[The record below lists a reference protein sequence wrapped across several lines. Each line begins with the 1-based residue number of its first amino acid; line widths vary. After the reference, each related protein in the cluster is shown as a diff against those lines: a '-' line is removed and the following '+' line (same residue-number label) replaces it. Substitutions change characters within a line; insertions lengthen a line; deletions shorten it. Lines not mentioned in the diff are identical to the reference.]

1 MLKKYFGTDG
11 IRGRVNQ
18 SKINGEMFF
27 KFGLAAGTYFKNQK
41 KIKQT
46 AIIAKDTRLSGYTL
60 EPALVSGLTSAGM
73 HVYTLGPL
81 PTNGLAMLT
90 KKMKA
95 NMGIMITASHNPY
108 YDNGLKLFGPDGLK
122 LSDKIEKKI
131 EKLIDYKIVK
141 NLSEPKFL
149 GRVKRLEDANY
160 KYIEILKKN
169 FPKNFNLNGMKIV
182 IDCANGAGYKSG
194 PNLLRSLGAKVFEFG
209 TSPNGLNIN
218 DNCGSTFPNKI
229 KRLVKKYKANIGIS
243 LDGDADRIIISDE
256 NGNIIDGDQIIA
268 MLAKR
273 WKRKKILKGGVVG
286 TLMSNYGL
294 QNYFKDEKIKFIR
307 ANVGDRYVKEKM
319 QKNNFNLGGEQSGHI
334 ILGKFA
340 TTGDGLLVALE
351 VLFSMRK
358 GKKASELFKT
368 FKATPQI
375 LTNIKVR
382 DKNIINSKNCIAAI
396 KKSEKLINSQGR
408 MLIRKSGTEPKIRIM
423 GESKN
428 IALLKKCINIIKK
441 SINQIENKI

>member
-1 MLKKYFGTDG
+1 MSKKYFGTDG

-18 SKINGEMFF
+18 DKINGNMFF

-95 NMGIMITASHNPY
+95 NMGIMITASHNPF

-122 LSDKIEKKI
+122 LSDQIEKKI
-131 EKLIDYKIVK
+131 EKLIDSKIVE
-141 NLSEPKFL
+141 NLSDPKNL
-149 GRVKRLEDANY
+149 GRVKRLENANDR
-160 KYIEILKKN
+160 YIKILKSN
-169 FPKNFNLNGMKIV
+169 FPKNFNLKGMKIS

-194 PNLLRSLGAKVFEFG
+194 PKLLRSLGAKVYEYG
-209 TSPNGLNIN
+209 TEPNGFNIN

-229 KRLVKKYKANIGIS
+229 RLLVKKHKAHIGIS

-256 NGNIIDGDQIIA
+256 QGNIIDGDQIIA
-268 MLAKR
+268 MLATR
-273 WKRKKILKGGVVG
+273 WKRKKILKGGVIG

-294 QNYFKDEKIKFIR
+294 YNYLMKKKIKFIR

-319 QKNNFNLGGEQSGHI
+319 QQNNFNLGGEQSGHI

-351 VLFSMRK
+351 ILFSMRK
-358 GKKASELFKT
+358 GKKASELFNN
-368 FKATPQI
+368 FKSTPQI
-375 LTNIKVR
+375 LKNVKVK
-382 DKNIINSKNCIAAI
+382 DKSVINSAKCRAAI
-396 KKSEKLINSQGR
+396 KASEKMIKNHGR
-408 MLIRKSGTEPKIRIM
+408 MLVRKSGTEPKIRIM
-423 GESKN
+423 GESSN
-428 IALLKKCINIIKK
+428 ILLLKKCINIVKR
-441 SINQIENKI
+441 SIN

>member
-1 MLKKYFGTDG
+1 MSKKYFGTDG

-18 SKINGEMFF
+18 AKINGEMFF
-27 KFGLAAGTYFKNQK
+27 KFGLAVGTYFKNLRK
-41 KIKQT
+41 KKQT

-90 KKMKA
+90 KKMSA

-108 YDNGLKLFGPDGLK
+108 YDNGLKLFGPNGLK

-131 EKLIDYKIVK
+131 EKLIDSKIVK
-141 NLSEPKFL
+141 NLSEPNTL
-149 GRVKRLEDANY
+149 GRVKRLEDAND
-160 KYIEILKKN
+160 KYIKILKNN
-169 FPKNFNLNGMKIV
+169 FPKNFHLKRMRIA

-194 PNLLRSLGAKVFEFG
+194 PILLRSLGAKVYQFG
-209 TSPNGLNIN
+209 TSPNGFNIN
-218 DNCGSTFPNKI
+218 AKCGSTFPNKI
-229 KRLVKKYKANIGIS
+229 KYLVKKHKAHIGIS
-243 LDGDADRIIISDE
+243 LDGDADRIIVSDE

-268 MLAKR
+268 MLATR
-273 WKRKKILKGGVVG
+273 WKRKKILKGGVIG

-294 QNYFKDEKIKFIR
+294 QNYLKSQKIKFIR
-307 ANVGDRYVKEKM
+307 SKVGDRYVKEEM
-319 QKNNFNLGGEQSGHI
+319 QNNNFNLGGEQSGHI

-351 VLFSMRK
+351 ILFSMRK
-358 GKKASELFKT
+358 GKKASEIFNT

-375 LTNIKVR
+375 LENVKVK
-382 DKNIINSKNCIAAI
+382 DKSIINSQKCKVAI
-396 KKSEKLINSQGR
+396 NKSEKLIKNHGR
-408 MLIRKSGTEPKIRIM
+408 MLVRKSGTEPKIRIM
-423 GESKN
+423 GESSN
-428 IALLKKCINIIKK
+428 ILLLKKCINIVKK
-441 SINQIENKI
+441 SIN

>member
-1 MLKKYFGTDG
+1 MKKKYFGTDG

-18 SKINGEMFF
+18 GNINGNMFF

-41 KIKQT
+41 KFKQT

-60 EPALVSGLTSAGM
+60 EPALVSGLASAGM
-73 HVYTLGPL
+73 HVFTLGPL

-90 KKMKA
+90 KAMKA

-131 EKLIDYKIVK
+131 EGLIDKKIGTQ
-141 NLSEPKFL
+141 LSKPKIL
-149 GRVKRLEDANY
+149 GRVKRLENGNEE
-160 KYIEILKKN
+160 YIKILKKN
-169 FPKNFNLNGMKIV
+169 FPKNFNLKRTKIV

-194 PNLLRSLGAKVFEFG
+194 PHLLKSLGAKVISIG
-209 TSPNGLNIN
+209 VNPNGLNIN
-218 DNCGSTFPNKI
+218 EKCGSTFPKKI
-229 KRLVKKYKANIGIS
+229 QLAVKKHRAHLGIS
-243 LDGDADRIIISDE
+243 LDGDADRIIMCDE
-256 NGNIIDGDQIIA
+256 KGKIIDGDQIIA
-268 MLAKR
+268 ALAKR
-273 WKRKKILKGGVVG
+273 WKNKKMLKGGVIG

-294 QNYFKDEKIKFIR
+294 EKFFKKNKIKFLR

-351 VLFSMRK
+351 ILFSLRK
-358 GKKASELFKT
+358 GKKASKFLNMFDK
-368 FKATPQI
+368 TPQI
-375 LTNIKVR
+375 LENVVVK
-382 DKNIINSKNCIAAI
+382 DKNIINSLSCKKAINKAKNFI
-396 KKSEKLINSQGR
+396 KGQGR
-408 MLIRKSGTEPKIRIM
+408 MLVRKSGTEPKIRIM
-423 GESKN
+423 GESNN
-428 IALLKKCINIIKK
+428 IKLLEKCIKIVKK
-441 SINQIENKI
+441 SI

>member
-1 MLKKYFGTDG
+1 MTKKYFGTDG

-18 SKINGEMFF
+18 GNINGEMFF
-27 KFGLAAGTYFKNQK
+27 KFGLAAGTYFKNLK
-41 KIKQT
+41 KTKQT

-60 EPALVSGLTSAGM
+60 EPALVSGLASAGM

-90 KKMKA
+90 KRMKA

-108 YDNGLKLFGPDGLK
+108 FDNGLKLFGPDGLK

-131 EKLIDYKIVK
+131 EKLINSKITK
-141 NLSEPKFL
+141 NLSKPNIL
-149 GRVKRLEDANY
+149 GRVKRLEDANN
-160 KYIEILKKN
+160 KYIEILKSN
-169 FPKNFNLNGMKIV
+169 FPNNFRLKGIKIA

-194 PNLLRSLGAKVFEFG
+194 PKLLKSLGAKVYNVG

-218 DNCGSTFPNKI
+218 QNCGSTFPKKI
-229 KRLVKKYKANIGIS
+229 KSLVKKHGVNLGIS
-243 LDGDADRIIISDE
+243 LDGDADRIILCDE
-256 NGNIIDGDQIIA
+256 KGTIVDGDQIIA
-268 MLAKR
+268 MLADR
-273 WKRKKILKGGVVG
+273 WKRKKILRGGVIG

-294 QNYFKDEKIKFIR
+294 QNYFRKKKIKFVR

-319 QKNNFNLGGEQSGHI
+319 QKNRFNLGGEQSGHI

-358 GKKASELFKT
+358 GKKASELLNVFKPM
-368 FKATPQI
+368 PQI
-375 LTNIKVR
+375 LENIVVR
-382 DKNIINSKNCIAAI
+382 DKNIINELKCKKAI
-396 KKSEKLINSQGR
+396 KKANKLMGR
-408 MLIRKSGTEPKIRIM
+408 NGRLLVRKSGTELKIRIM
-423 GESKN
+423 GESHNKN
-428 IALLKKCINIIKK
+428 LILKCIKIIKQ
-441 SINQIENKI
+441 SIKY